1 MIPVAVIKRNPEL
14 WAPLLTTLLNNCITT
29 GVFPIDLKCAIAF
42 PLHKKG
48 NSMLCDNYRGISVL
62 SPFTKIFERLLSDQ
76 ITQFFTANSLFSTGQ
91 HGFRTNHS
99 CETAL
104 QTIIEKWRSVLA
116 KNNKVL
122 ALFIDFKKAFDLI
135 DPRLLWLKLFHY
147 GFDNTSLNLMR
158 DYFADRT
165 MSVRVGNSS
174 SSKARLDLGVP
185 QGSILGPLLF
195 IIFINDLGY
204 ENDLF
209 AILFADDTTLVEYDP
224 CLETLITKFK
234 TRFAR
239 LNTWIDQN
247 KLFINWSK
255 TKFMIVSN
263 DVIKPNYIMIGTTGV
278 EVVDHFKLLGCT
290 VDDKLTFSKHVDSLV
305 KTIRQKLFAIKKI
318 FFLSYKIKLHFFKT
332 FILPHF
338 DYCASLFIYF
348 SKTLLEKILRTYNS
362 CLFNL
367 LKIDLHAKSIEEQI
381 VILSPLNIMP
391 FYCRLFYRL
400 ALFSYKILNNQI
412 LPSIKQGLI
421 HVAGNLKLREN
432 GRNLFVEPFC
442 KTRKHDKRIS
452 VFLPRFC
459 NKILRNSWNLGLTD
473 YKNSLFANLSLYFFK
488 FEKHF
493 L

>member
-1 MIPVAVIKRNPEL
+1 
-14 WAPLLTTLLNNCITT
+14 
-29 GVFPIDLKCAIAF
+29 
-42 PLHKKG
+42 
-48 NSMLCDNYRGISVL
+48 MLCDNYRGISVL

-263 DVIKPNYIMIGTTGV
+263 DVIKPNYIMISSTGLK
-278 EVVDHFKLLGCT
+278 VVNHFK
-290 VDDKLTFSKHVDSLV
+290 
-305 KTIRQKLFAIKKI
+305 
-318 FFLSYKIKLHFFKT
+318 
-332 FILPHF
+332 
-338 DYCASLFIYF
+338 
-348 SKTLLEKILRTYNS
+348 
-362 CLFNL
+362 
-367 LKIDLHAKSIEEQI
+367 
-381 VILSPLNIMP
+381 
-391 FYCRLFYRL
+391 
-400 ALFSYKILNNQI
+400 
-412 LPSIKQGLI
+412 
-421 HVAGNLKLREN
+421 
-432 GRNLFVEPFC
+432 
-442 KTRKHDKRIS
+442 
-452 VFLPRFC
+452 
-459 NKILRNSWNLGLTD
+459 
-473 YKNSLFANLSLYFFK
+473 
-488 FEKHF
+488 
-493 L
+493 